1 MLNPDYALIAR
12 AYGIRTVS
20 VERREDLES
29 ALREMWKDD
38 APFLLDVHVQ
48 EEGMVMPMVPPG
60 KGIHE
65 IMITESEWYS

>member
-1 MLNPDYALIAR
+1 M
-12 AYGIRTVS
+12 
-20 VERREDLES
+20 ES